1 MPMIR
6 SGVRAGA
13 GSLWRAVLCALGL
26 GAALPAAHAA
36 EFDCLMQ
43 PKREVTIS
51 GSIEALITNV
61 RVDRGDFV
69 KKGDVIVEFESGVER
84 ASAELARFRS
94 EMDSEVE
101 ARRARQVYAQA
112 RHNRGMEL
120 VKKNFI
126 SSQELEEIVAE
137 RRLADAELREA
148 QDSRR
153 LAELEYKRATEVVRL
168 RSLRSPVSGVVVDRY
183 MHPGEISEV
192 GAKPILKLAEIS
204 TLHVEVI
211 LPTSAYGQIAMG
223 DVATVRPESPV
234 GGSYPAKVVVVDRV
248 LDSASGT
255 FGVRLELPNEK
266 SALPA
271 GARCQVEFS
280 KVKGPAVRSSAAT
293 ARPVTPTPTPAAR
306 PATTPVPAS
315 PAERKPAGSR

>member
-1 MPMIR
+1 MFVKRKI
-6 SGVRAGA
+6 
-13 GSLWRAVLCALGL
+13 VLCAVGL
-26 GAALPAAHAA
+26 AAALPVAQAA
-36 EFDCLMQ
+36 EFDCLME
-43 PKREVTIS
+43 PRREVTIS

-84 ASAELARFRS
+84 ASAELAKFRS
-94 EMDSEVE
+94 EMESEVE

-112 RHNRGMEL
+112 KYNRSVEL
-120 VKKNFI
+120 QKKSFI
-126 SSQELEEIVAE
+126 SPQELEEVVAE

-148 QDSRR
+148 MDSRK

-204 TLHVEVI
+204 TLHVEAI
-211 LPTSAYGQIAMG
+211 LPMSAYGQIAQG
-223 DVATVRPESPV
+223 DIATVRPEAPV
-234 GGSYPAKVVVVDRV
+234 GGTYTAKIVVVDSV

-255 FGVRLELPNEK
+255 FGVRLEMPNEDRK
-266 SALPA
+266 LPA
-271 GARCQVEFS
+271 GARCRVEFA
-280 KVKGPAVRSSAAT
+280 KVKG
-293 ARPVTPTPTPAAR
+293 TPAR
-306 PATTPVPAS
+306 PAAKPVRPATVTPARPPTQRPPA
-315 PAERKPAGSR
+315 PAGG

>member
-1 MPMIR
+1 MSVMR
-6 SGVRAGA
+6 KV
-13 GSLWRAVLCALGL
+13 LLCALGL
-26 GAALPAAHAA
+26 VAVLPGARAA
-36 EFDCLMQ
+36 EFDCLME
-43 PKREVTIS
+43 PRREVTIS

-94 EMDSEVE
+94 DMDSEVE

-112 RHNRGMEL
+112 KYNRSMEL
-120 VKKNFI
+120 IKKNFI
-126 SSQELEEIVAE
+126 SSQELEEVVAE

-148 QDSRR
+148 QDSRK
-153 LAELEYKRATEVVRL
+153 LAHLEYKRATEVVRL

-204 TLHVEVI
+204 TLHVEAI
-211 LPTSAYGQIAMG
+211 LPMSAYGQITQ
-223 DVATVRPESPV
+223 DDIATVRPEAPV
-234 GGSYPAKVVVVDRV
+234 GGSYAAKIVVVDRV

-255 FGVRLELPNEK
+255 FGVRLELPNEDRK
-266 SALPA
+266 LPA
-271 GARCQVEFS
+271 GARCRVEFP
-280 KVKGPAVRSSAAT
+280 KVKGPV
-293 ARPVTPTPTPAAR
+293 ARPTSPAGRPSTVTPAR
-306 PATTPVPAS
+306 PPAHSPPPAT
-315 PAERKPAGSR
+315 SR

>member
-6 SGVRAGA
+6 AGARRGA
-13 GSLWRAVLCALGL
+13 GSLSRTLLCVMGL
-26 GAALPAAHAA
+26 GAALPAARAA

-61 RVDRGDFV
+61 RVDRGDYV

-84 ASAELARFRS
+84 ASADLAKFRS

-112 RHNRGMEL
+112 KHSRGLEL
-120 VKKNFI
+120 MKKNFI
-126 SSQELEEIVAE
+126 SSQEMEEIVAE

-148 QDSRR
+148 QDSRK
-153 LAELEYKRATEVVRL
+153 LAELEFKRSTEVVRL
-168 RSLRSPVSGVVVDRY
+168 RSLRSPVAGVVVDRY

-211 LPTSAYGQIAMG
+211 LPTSAYGQIAQG
-223 DVATVRPESPV
+223 DVATVRPEAPI
-234 GGSYPAKVVVVDRV
+234 GGSFPARVAVVDRV

-255 FGVRLELPNEK
+255 FGVRLELPNENLG
-266 SALPA
+266 LPA
-271 GARCQVEFS
+271 GARCRVEFT
-280 KVKGPAVRSSAAT
+280 KVKGPAGGGRSSA
-293 ARPVTPTPTPAAR
+293 TPAR
-306 PATTPVPAS
+306 PATTPASVKPVTTPPPAQ
-315 PAERKPAGSR
+315 PAARKPAGPG